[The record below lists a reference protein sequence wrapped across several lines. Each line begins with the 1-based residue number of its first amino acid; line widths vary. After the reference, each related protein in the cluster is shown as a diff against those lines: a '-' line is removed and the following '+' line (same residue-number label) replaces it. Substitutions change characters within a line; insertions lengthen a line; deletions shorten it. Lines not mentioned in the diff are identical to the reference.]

1 MRRVFIKTFGCKVN
15 YTESVAF
22 SELLQGGG
30 FEAEELT
37 GSSLPEPE
45 GGAGEA
51 PVVFVNSCCVTQ
63 EAERKAAQFARKIRR
78 EHPGSEVLFTGC
90 AARNHVTKGKYEQAG
105 ARVFDFYAEAYEWLR
120 GEGEGR
126 REKAE
131 GERGEAKAEG
141 VDAASRREVER
152 GSGEGRS
159 EKGKGEGEEVKAEPA
174 GTDVFAKSPAGEAAT
189 LFESGIVERARSRAF
204 VKVQDGCHN
213 CCTFCII
220 PFVRPYASRPFGELL
235 DEVDRRIDEGY
246 RELVLTGVNIGH
258 YGMTPVDTLE
268 NIASDKHWRRGKLYE
283 RLPGHATFFDLVD
296 AILDRLPDD
305 VRLRIS
311 SIEPE
316 DIEER
321 FYEQFRHPRMCPHL
335 HLPLQ
340 SGSDA
345 VLSEM
350 RRLYTAREYLE
361 IAEKFRTARPD
372 GALTTDILAGF
383 PTETESHFE
392 QTLALCSAL
401 QFERVHAF
409 PYSPRP
415 GTRAA
420 RMAQLPRSEIQ
431 RRNRRLIEHC
441 AEISNARWQ
450 RFCGS
455 ECTVLLEDR
464 RGGIWTGHGEAYQ
477 QVELAHAD
485 SLAPGML
492 QRATLGGY
500 SGGVFSALA
509 VE

>member
-30 FEAEELT
+30 LAAEELT
-37 GSSLPEPE
+37 GSSLPDDA
-45 GGAGEA
+45 AGSA

-63 EAERKAAQFARKIRR
+63 EAERKAAQFARRIRR

-105 ARVFDFYAEAYEWLR
+105 ARVFDFYTEAFEWLR
-120 GEGEGR
+120 GEQGSGEGR
-126 REKAE
+126 SEKAE
-131 GERGEAKAEG
+131 GERGEAKAERE
-141 VDAASRREVER
+141 DAASRRAVEQD
-152 GSGEGRS
+152 SGEGAADRVARPKADATEFARS
-159 EKGKGEGEEVKAEPA
+159 ATGEP
-174 GTDVFAKSPAGEAAT
+174 AT

-220 PFVRPYASRPFGELL
+220 PFVRPYASRPFTELL
-235 DEVDRRIDEGY
+235 DEVDRRIGEGY

-268 NIASDKHWRRGKLYE
+268 NIASDKHWKRGKLYE

-296 AILDRLPDD
+296 AILDRLPED

-321 FYEQFRHPRMCPHL
+321 FFEQFQHPLMCPHL

-345 VLSEM
+345 VLGEM
-350 RRLYTAREYLE
+350 RRLYSAREYLE
-361 IAEKFRTARPD
+361 IAVRFRRARPD
-372 GALTTDILAGF
+372 GALTTDILVGF
-383 PTETESHFE
+383 PSETETHFQ
-392 QTLALCSAL
+392 QTLALCDEL
-401 QFERVHAF
+401 QFERVHGF

-420 RMAQLPRSEIQ
+420 RMQQLPRAEIQ
-431 RRNRRLIEHC
+431 QRNRRLIEHC
-441 AEISNARWQ
+441 TVIADARWQ

-455 ECTVLLEDR
+455 ECTVLLEER
-464 RGGIWTGHGEAYQ
+464 RGDLWNGHGEAYQ
-477 QVELAHAD
+477 LVEVQHRDGLSAG
-485 SLAPGML
+485 SML
-492 QRATLGGY
+492 NARLDAYRDGAFRGTP
-500 SGGVFSALA
+500 SGRR
-509 VE
+509 